1 MFGFFVVYI
10 MFDDVDDFDV
20 DDKNKMCISLFTG
33 KGAAAAE
40 RTIEKKKIK

>member
-1 MFGFFVVYI
+1 

-33 KGAAAAE
+33 KGAAAE
-40 RTIEKKKIK
+40 RTIERKKIK